1 MESFIY
7 SNFNFLQFC
16 FAASNS
22 KIESIQKRALR
33 FLYNDDTSDYAVLLQ
48 KAKKGNY
55 GSQTIAKYSET
66 EVLKT
71 MNNLKPIINKGPF
84 QYSKPNEKK
93 AKKNRRLKM

>member
-7 SNFNFLQFC
+7 SNFNFLHFC

-33 FLYNDDTSDYAVLLQ
+33 FLYNDNTSDYAVLLQ

-71 MNNLKPIINKGPF
+71 MNNLKPIINEGPF
-84 QYSKPNEKK
+84 IQNPTRRRRKK
-93 AKKNRRLKM
+93 AAD